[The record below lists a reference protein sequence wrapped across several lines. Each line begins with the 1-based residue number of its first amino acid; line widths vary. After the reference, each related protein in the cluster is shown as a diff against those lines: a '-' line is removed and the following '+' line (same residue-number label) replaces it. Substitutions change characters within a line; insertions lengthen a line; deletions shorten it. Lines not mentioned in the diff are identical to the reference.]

1 MRITMI
7 TGGARSGKSR
17 RAVDL
22 AREWAGDDVA
32 FVATARPRDEEMERR
47 IRKHRAERPDPWQ
60 TFEPPVRPEEVIR
73 TTGRSLVVL
82 DCLTLLVSE
91 VVSTASGSE
100 EEAVAATSERISVLL
115 DAVRSRPGRLLLV
128 TNEVGLG
135 LVPASPVGRWFR
147 DALGSANRRIAA
159 EAERVIL
166 MVSGLPVA
174 LKDKELPG
182 SVQSGQGRTSRVL
195 RHSRRE

>member
-1 MRITMI
+1 M
-7 TGGARSGKSR
+7 
-17 RAVDL
+17 
-22 AREWAGDDVA
+22 
-32 FVATARPRDEEMERR
+32 
-47 IRKHRAERPDPWQ
+47 
-60 TFEPPVRPEEVIR
+60 
-73 TTGRSLVVL
+73 VL